1 MRRIVMPLVVL
12 SLAVPVRA
20 DTKTDVARLEILSL
34 TKAAETYKIKRGN
47 YPEKLA
53 DLKTAGYVEPKA
65 TLLDPWGK
73 RYQYDPAGKRN
84 GGQKPDIWTEDP
96 DKNEIGN
103 WQPVKG

>member
-1 MRRIVMPLVVL
+1 MRVIVTCFLVLTVVGL
-12 SLAVPVRA
+12 SRA

-53 DLKTAGYVEPKA
+53 DLKAVGYVEPKA

-84 GGQKPDIWTEDP
+84 GGKKPDIWTEDP

-103 WQPVKG
+103 WQPDKK